1 MASASG
7 WNAAPIF
14 GHCAGLEHTSP
25 CRALAKP
32 SENML
37 YSAEALEAVF
47 HQPCEYRKMSVN
59 ANGSVAAVCSSSLKR
74 SSRMI
79 PFSLMGMVRKWL
91 MDPSAGASCR
101 PHEH

>member
-1 MASASG
+1 MARASG

-14 GHCAGLEHTSP
+14 GHCEGLAHTRP
-25 CRALAKP
+25 CKALAKP

-47 HQPCEYRKMSVN
+47 HQPCEYRNTSVN
-59 ANGSVAAVCSSSLKR
+59 PNGSVAAVCSSSLNR

-79 PFSLMGMVRKWL
+79 PFSLIGMVRKWL
-91 MDPSAGASCR
+91 MGPSDDRS
-101 PHEH
+101 HEDL